1 MLIYYLLVLV
11 MPLSEHQF
19 WARDFGANI
28 TPFKILGGIC
38 VIYAGIALAFSDRF
52 PQFLHTW
59 QARLFLL
66 LYIIVM
72 VQCAA
77 NPGPPA
83 ANAVLHW
90 TSFLLLF
97 FVTCSLV
104 TSVKRLRWTLFSAI
118 GAIAL
123 ASAYVLRSWQKYH
136 SLYAEFRAEGATGDA
151 NYFALAVVCFLPLAL
166 WLLVTQHNVYER
178 LGYLFA
184 CIATTAALAPS
195 SSRGGFLALGA
206 ALAFVV
212 LKLPHRVRNFAL
224 AAVIMLVLGLAP
236 GSPLQRMVHPSGA
249 DEIGVNARWAT
260 WKAALRMIADH
271 PLVGIGPGSFR
282 AVVTQYEDPDAAF
295 ENLAHNTYL
304 ELGAELGIPVML
316 IYIAVGIAT
325 FRSLEATRRLALKS
339 SRSLTN
345 VAVGLQAG
353 LIGCAVGI
361 WFLTAAHQKFPWLV
375 VFLSIPLRT
384 LVLRSRR
391 SVARSK
397 VRCPA
402 AVSTEAAAES

>member
-1 MLIYYLLVLV
+1 VLIYYLLVLV
-11 MPLSEHQF
+11 MPLSEHQL
-19 WARDFGANI
+19 WAHDFGASI
-28 TPFKILGGIC
+28 TPFKILGGAS
-38 VIYAGIALAFSDRF
+38 VIYAGVALAFCNRF
-52 PQFLHTW
+52 PQFFRTW

-66 LYIIVM
+66 LYTIVM
-72 VQCAA
+72 VQCVA
-77 NPGPPA
+77 NPGPGA
-83 ANAVLHW
+83 INAVEHW

-118 GAIAL
+118 GAITL

-136 SLYAEFRAEGATGDA
+136 SLYADFRAEGATGDA

-166 WLLVTQHNVYER
+166 WLLVTQRNVYER
-178 LGYLFA
+178 LAYLFA
-184 CIATTAALAPS
+184 CIATTAALAAS

-236 GSPLQRMVHPSGA
+236 GSPLQRMLHPNGA
-249 DEIGVNARWAT
+249 DEIGIDARRAT

-271 PLVGIGPGSFR
+271 PLVGIGPGSFE
-282 AVVTQYEDPDAAF
+282 AVVTRYEDPDAVF

-316 IYIAVGIAT
+316 IYIALGIAT
-325 FRSLEATRRLALKS
+325 FRSLERTRRLALKS
-339 SRSLTN
+339 SQFLTN
-345 VAVGLQAG
+345 AAVGLQAG

-361 WFLTAAHQKFPWLV
+361 CFLTAAHQKFPWLV

-384 LVLRSRR
+384 LILRSRR

-397 VRCPA
+397 IRRPA
-402 AVSTEAAAES
+402 AEPMEAAAES